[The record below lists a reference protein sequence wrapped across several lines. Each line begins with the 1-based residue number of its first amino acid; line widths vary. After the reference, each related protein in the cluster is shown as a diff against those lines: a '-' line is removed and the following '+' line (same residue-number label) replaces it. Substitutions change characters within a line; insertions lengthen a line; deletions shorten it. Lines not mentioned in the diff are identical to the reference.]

1 MLAYFSNKFG
11 HLVDVGYG
19 KAEKVIDVALIVDDG
34 TGWISCRKWFCVLT
48 EKFSASLLILIFSF
62 TFSFCFME
70 FKSEKVLCSRNQIM
84 NLKLVDIL
92 NQIWGFFFVVET
104 SFDLCLT
111 LGGCMSTLTV
121 EM

>member
-1 MLAYFSNKFG
+1 MVMDSYLSVSLPQKTTP
-11 HLVDVGYG
+11 LL
-19 KAEKVIDVALIVDDG
+19 KVLDVALIVDDG
-34 TGWISCRKWFCVLT
+34 TGRISCRKWFCVLT

-62 TFSFCFME
+62 TFSSCFME

-84 NLKLVDIL
+84 NLKLVDML

-111 LGGCMSTLTV
+111 LGG
-121 EM
+121 